1 MIGENTENLLEITSK
16 EANNVIDFFSCNN
29 LVNNSEKAAILY
41 NTKGRGGKITI
52 HGIGG
57 ETLESVQS
65 EKLLGLHINSDFE
78 WSNHIDKVCIE
89 LKKRIGILNRIKNRV
104 PREKLIMISE
114 AIFNSLIRY
123 GVSVYLNP
131 VFDEEDLKLKRMS
144 KNMVVL
150 QTLQNRM
157 LRSVLGLKKEDH
169 VNMINT
175 RRKLNM
181 MSVNQICIYHTLLET
196 YNILRNLASEE
207 INSKWKDTNDKK
219 YSLRSISK
227 NVLKVP
233 EKPVPKCLG
242 FTYNAAKL
250 FNMLPIDV
258 REITNENAFK
268 IQTKD
273 WIWKNIPSQ

>member
-1 MIGENTENLLEITSK
+1 MIL
-16 EANNVIDFFSCNN
+16 
-29 LVNNSEKAAILY
+29 
-41 NTKGRGGKITI
+41 
-52 HGIGG
+52 
-57 ETLESVQS
+57 
-65 EKLLGLHINSDFE
+65 
-78 WSNHIDKVCIE
+78 
-89 LKKRIGILNRIKNRV
+89 
-104 PREKLIMISE
+104 ISE

-181 MSVNQICIYHTLLET
+181 MSVNLIFIYHTLLET

-207 INSKWKDTNDKK
+207 ISSKRKDTNDKT

-250 FNMLPIDV
+250 LNMLPINV
-258 REITNENAFK
+258 REKTNENAFLNSDK
-268 IQTKD
+268 RFDMEKHSLTLTR
-273 WIWKNIPSQ
+273 